1 MGKAFSP
8 FTMGVGLTTALA
20 LVPGLGLVTKPAPA
34 PRASQG
40 GPAAQKKEETP
51 KPGQALEALLDQCRE
66 TAEGEKGGASPSAVD
81 VTLLTLPDPQRTH
94 MAFWFDLRLNAVQA
108 AFKERGY
115 LPRAFFLPWA
125 FKAKETGKEG
135 VSSAYA
141 EEIPGLV
148 WFAREGKADL
158 DGPRFHALFIVGE
171 SQALGLNRVAF
182 KRALD
187 LAVNLGGQASSPPSR
202 RPICILGPQY
212 SGSRSSLGAALQAHF
227 EANPNR
233 PIRIQGTTTLDEAA
247 AEDLR
252 QKAGGPSKAKLQIST
267 WSCNLSLPFKESLRN
282 WFWGQVGWPRKVAIF
297 MESNTAYGSAP
308 PPSGAPG
315 KVADAVAPTRIY
327 FPMGLSR
334 LRAERRAMEHD
345 LAKGGGKPE
354 VVLPSTLL
362 APAEDE
368 AQEVLDTLPQ
378 YSGDTVRNTEM
389 TLAGT
394 ILSLSR
400 RGYTHIGIS
409 ASDPQDLIF
418 LAERIRAYHP
428 TSTLFS
434 TSGNHLL
441 YAHPNFSTAMD
452 GMILLGGYPLTDSM
466 RALSLQ
472 KGELESPVRFTSEG
486 EYAVYY
492 AALLSLATPREQAPD
507 SGIWKGD
514 PDWKLRGK
522 QGFVSVVKGGSIWP
536 LRHGGKLEGLDSQWN
551 HAVDPDFLDTARES
565 KDLREYIQSRLRQLS
580 VLLILIVGVSYGAF
594 LHPLLELGGASLQRP
609 DLKPY
614 RALGAGALLAL
625 ALASLLAAGYLLPL
639 FRLGMSGKDPFMGV
653 NLLAWG
659 GFLVAT
665 ERALERRWSLGR
677 RLPSL
682 LLALLPALGL
692 GGWAWTRFLEFM
704 PLYLRFSSPGR
715 GVSLMPTL
723 LLLSAAL
730 ALQVRAC
737 FDVGRQKQAAFWP
750 RPFGLSIPHT
760 LSPTH
765 SMKGW
770 LLVGGVLIA
779 GLVASQYWITGGVL
793 RSLMEVPVVTAV
805 LVGGGGAVLL
815 TACFLFR
822 QLFLGGK
829 LLAGVLDDLNYSP
842 YRAAFAEAGKLMH
855 WNAMEAL
862 GRGLRSHRS
871 SLRGREI
878 LEAQKDWILK
888 LDPSYAAQVE
898 ALRETDEVA
907 PRGRKAMTD
916 LARWRLRGRVASLMC
931 SCGEALHAATK
942 ANPKEAEARQG
953 DLHLFFALRAVTYI
967 RQAYLVA
974 RHLLL
979 GSLGSL
985 ILLLLAVAAFDF
997 QPKAAVLMLLGGA
1010 LLGMAAW
1017 VTLSLI
1023 HMERDPLLCLM
1034 QEGAIPGQVQF
1045 SMALLENGVRYV
1057 LVPLLMLVATLN
1069 PSWGASLVQAFNP
1082 LMHFLK

>member
-1 MGKAFSP
+1 
-8 FTMGVGLTTALA
+8 
-20 LVPGLGLVTKPAPA
+20 
-34 PRASQG
+34 
-40 GPAAQKKEETP
+40 
-51 KPGQALEALLDQCRE
+51 
-66 TAEGEKGGASPSAVD
+66 VD
-81 VTLLTLPDPQRTH
+81 VTILTLPDPQRTH

-125 FKAKETGKEG
+125 FKAKEEAKNGI
-135 VSSAYA
+135 SSAYA
-141 EEIPGLV
+141 EDRPGLV
-148 WFAREGKADL
+148 WFAREGKADG
-158 DGPRFHALFIVGE
+158 DGPRGHALFIVGE
-171 SQALGLNRVAF
+171 SQALGLNRKAF
-182 KRALD
+182 KGALD
-187 LAVNLGGQASSPPSR
+187 LAVSLGAKATGPKGR
-202 RPICILGPQY
+202 RPIHILGPQY
-212 SGSRSSLGAALQAHF
+212 SGSRSSLGTALQAHF
-227 EANPNR
+227 QANPGC
-233 PIRIQGTTTLDEAA
+233 PIRIQGTTTLDAAA

-252 QKAGGPSKAKLQIST
+252 QKAGGPGQDRLQIST
-267 WSCNLSLPFKESLRN
+267 WSCNLSLPHKESLRD
-282 WFWGQVGWPRKVAIF
+282 WYRDQVGWPRKVAIF
-297 MESNTAYGSAP
+297 MESNTTYGSTP
-308 PPSGAPG
+308 PPLGSGGPA
-315 KVADAVAPTRIY
+315 ADGEVPTRIY

-345 LAKGGGKPE
+345 LAKGSGQLD

-362 APAEDE
+362 APAQE
-368 AQEVLDTLPQ
+368 AGPEVLDTVPQ

-400 RGYTHIGIS
+400 RGYTHLGIS
-409 ASDPQDLIF
+409 ASDPQDLVF

-428 TSTLFS
+428 TCTLFS
-434 TSGNHLL
+434 ASGNHLL
-441 YAHPNFSTAMD
+441 FAHPHFSAAMD
-452 GMILLGGYPLTDSM
+452 GMILFGGYPLTDSM

-492 AALLSLATPREQAPD
+492 AALLSLAASVEPGQGGE
-507 SGIWKGD
+507 IWTRD
-514 PDWKLRGK
+514 PGWKLRGK

-536 LRHGGKLEGLDSQWN
+536 LRHGGQLEPREARFQWN
-551 HAVDPDFLDTARES
+551 HDVDEAFLGTARES
-565 KDLREYIQSRLRQLS
+565 KDLREYFQSRLRQAS
-580 VLLILIVGVSYGAF
+580 LLLLLTLGCSYGLF
-594 LHPLLELGGASLQRP
+594 LHPLLELGRASLQEPHLR
-609 DLKPY
+609 PY

-625 ALASLLAAGYLLPL
+625 GLASLVVAGYLLPL
-639 FRLGMSGKDPFMGV
+639 FKLGLGGKDLFMGV
-653 NLLAWG
+653 NLLVWAG
-659 GFLVAT
+659 GLLLT
-665 ERALERRWSLGR
+665 GRALGRRWSRGR
-677 RLPSL
+677 SLVLL
-682 LLALLPALGL
+682 LLALWPALGL
-692 GGWAWTRFLEFM
+692 SWWGWTRFLEYM

-723 LLLSAAL
+723 LLLGAAL
-730 ALQVRAC
+730 ALQLRVC

-750 RPFGLSIPHT
+750 RPFGLSTPHT
-760 LSPTH
+760 LSLTR
-765 SMKGW
+765 SLKGW
-770 LLVGGVLIA
+770 LLAGGVLIA
-779 GLVASQYWITGGVL
+779 GLVTSQLWITGGLL
-793 RSLMEVPVVTAV
+793 RPLMEVPFVTAL
-805 LVGGGGAVLL
+805 LVGGGCAALL
-815 TACFLFR
+815 ASCFLFR

-878 LEAQKDWILK
+878 LEAQKDWVSRM
-888 LDPSYAAQVE
+888 DPTYADHVE
-898 ALRETDEVA
+898 ALRKTDETA

-916 LARWRLRGRVASLMC
+916 LARWQLRGRVATLM
-931 SCGEALHAATK
+931 GEAGELLHAASERQPPETG
-942 ANPKEAEARQG
+942 ARREQL
-953 DLHLFFALRAVTYI
+953 DLFFALRAVTYI

-985 ILLLLAVAAFDF
+985 ILLLLAVASFDF
-997 QPKAAVLMLLGGA
+997 QPKAAVLILLGGA
-1010 LLGMAAW
+1010 LVGMAAW

-1034 QEGAIPGQVQF
+1034 QEGAIAGQVQF

-1057 LVPLLMLVATLN
+1057 LVPLLMLLATLN
-1069 PSWGASLVQAFNP
+1069 PSWGGSLVQAFNP